1 MTLTV
6 EKKKEIIKDF
16 QEKKSDTGSSAVQIA
31 LITKRINELAE
42 HFKLHK
48 KDNHSRYGLIKLVSQ
63 RKKLLKYLSKV
74 SPKKY
79 QSTITQLGL
88 RK

>member
-48 KDNHSRYGLIKLVSQ
+48 KDKHRWLAWQACLFQ
-63 RKKLLKYLSKV
+63 
-74 SPKKY
+74 
-79 QSTITQLGL
+79 
-88 RK
+88 

>member
-6 EKKKEIIKDF
+6 EEKKEIIKDF
-16 QEKKSDTGSSAVQIA
+16 QEKKSDTGSSAVQVA
-31 LITKRINELAE
+31 LITKRISEITE
-42 HFKLHK
+42 HLKIHK

-63 RKKLLKYLSKV
+63 RKKLLGYLRKS

-79 QSTITQLGL
+79 QETIAQLGL